1 MSFYPK
7 RRRRPEVIIVSLID
21 IFAILLI
28 FVIVTTTFKSAQPAV
43 TIKLPEAKAA
53 VSAEK
58 GEEALRLSI
67 SEKEEIFL
75 GAEKIE
81 LKDLKGK
88 LEALQQLPRPP
99 KLALASDKK
108 APFGTVIAVIDAL
121 KQAGVKGDLAAFT
134 EQVGK

>member
-1 MSFYPK
+1 MNFYPR

-28 FVIVTTTFKSAQPAV
+28 FVIVTTTFKSEQPAV
-43 TIKLPEAKAA
+43 TIKLPESKSA
-53 VSAEK
+53 VAAEK

-75 GAEKIE
+75 GAK
-81 LKDLKGK
+81 LVSLQDLRAE
-88 LEALQQLPRPP
+88 LEALQRLPRPP
-99 KLALASDKK
+99 RLALASDKR
-108 APFGTVIAVIDAL
+108 APFGTVIAVIDVL

-134 EQVGK
+134 EQLAK